1 MAGRELLQGQRGMG
15 TVGMLLVAVAI
26 AVLGFVLVVAGG
38 AYMDVAGFAKDLEE
52 NISEM
57 QYSCLNAD
65 CEDLFLE
72 EVEDLRVLKN
82 RECPRSSP
90 LPTSRRLPIYRP
102 ETARVERFCSQFD
115 SRTLGEGISLP
126 TQPGFRMV

>member
-26 AVLGFVLVVAGG
+26 AVVGFVLVVAGG

-82 RECPRSSP
+82 REVEIDWDNMDWLGADNALVVKGWKFVDFKVWKYYYYFSFEV
-90 LPTSRRLPIYRP
+90 PTH
-102 ETARVERFCSQFD
+102 D
-115 SRTLGEGISLP
+115 
-126 TQPGFRMV
+126 